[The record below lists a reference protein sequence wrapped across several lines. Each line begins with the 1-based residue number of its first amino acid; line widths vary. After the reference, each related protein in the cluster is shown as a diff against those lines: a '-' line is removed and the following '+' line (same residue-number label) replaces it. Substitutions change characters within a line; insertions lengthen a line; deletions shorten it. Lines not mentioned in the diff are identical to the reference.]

1 MIRII
6 RDTKREN
13 LVAINTLFS
22 DDTFIHDDDLYLVSE
37 LTEDIE
43 ATTIKV
49 IHIETGTI
57 CAFSKDTMVE
67 PVDCELI
74 LKKRR

>member
-6 RDTKREN
+6 RDTKQKN

-57 CAFSKDTMVE
+57 CSFSKDIMVE